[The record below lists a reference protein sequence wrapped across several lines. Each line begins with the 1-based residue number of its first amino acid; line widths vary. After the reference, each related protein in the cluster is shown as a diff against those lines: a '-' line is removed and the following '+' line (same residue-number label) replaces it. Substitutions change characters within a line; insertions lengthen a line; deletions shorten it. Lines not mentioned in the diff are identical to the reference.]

1 MRRPRQLSLP
11 LGLALVAACSS
22 DMGPGPSNPGDG
34 NRLAAEF
41 ENLAGE
47 LGDSGATASANALY
61 HAAQLVRMVG
71 HASPVTVTIDG
82 VSHEWLAV
90 GEQLNYPMI
99 QCVWPA
105 TGGPGEGDSTTPPDG
120 GGGMTPPDSGSGG
133 GSAGGGT
140 GGGPGEPEC
149 TETGTGSVRSIIAW
163 EPDHM
168 DEVVRMTAE
177 PGSSDVKPAG
187 VPDVMAGLPAPSGS
201 TEPGDTAISSGG
213 TYGFMGEY
221 LKADG
226 GIFWTVDGTQS
237 NSREAGSGACT
248 ESHVT
253 FDYAEFECEAAR
265 LRFQVEM
272 RVEGGNIQPLTG
284 RPGPDGIEGGGM
296 TDLET
301 HTISLPATTVDG
313 AVMTVVGWTTPTPEP
328 GPPPEPG
335 GPPEPVPGP
344 DPMPPDSSATH

>member
-1 MRRPRQLSLP
+1 MPRPRHLSLP
-11 LGLALVAACSS
+11 LGVVLAAACSG
-22 DMGPGPSNPGDG
+22 DMGPGPADPGDG

-61 HAAQLVRMVG
+61 HAAQVVRLVG
-71 HASPVTVTIDG
+71 HATPITVTIDG

-90 GEQLNYPMI
+90 AEQLDYPMI
-99 QCVWPA
+99 QCVWPE
-105 TGGPGEGDSTTPPDG
+105 TGGPGEGDGTTPPDG

-140 GGGPGEPEC
+140 GGSPGEPEC

-163 EPDHM
+163 EPEHM

-177 PGSSDVKPAG
+177 PGSSEVKPAG
-187 VPDVMAGLPAPSGS
+187 VPDVMAGLPAPSDGS
-201 TEPGDTAISSGG
+201 APGDTAVTGGG

-226 GIFWTVDGTQS
+226 GIFWTVEGTQS
-237 NSREAGSGACT
+237 NSREAGSGSCT

-253 FDYAEFECEAAR
+253 FDWAEFDCQAVR
-265 LRFQVEM
+265 LRFEAEM
-272 RVEGGNIQPLTG
+272 RVEGGRMEPLTG
-284 RPGPDGIEGGGM
+284 RPGPDGTVGGSV
-296 TDLET
+296 DLET
-301 HTISLPATTVDG
+301 HTISLAATTVDG
-313 AVMTVVGWTTPTPEP
+313 AVLTVVGWTAPTPEPGPAPEP

-335 GPPEPVPGP
+335 PGP
-344 DPMPPDSSATH
+344 DPVPVDSTGAY